1 MSAIPLKILLVYRLP
16 LASFAST
23 ISEHVLAFPLYSD
36 HDITLL
42 NVELGLPDK
51 LGSRAFDVIVLHYSL
66 FGTHPFRLSD
76 RFLDFLLSQRKTL
89 KVAFYQDEHQY
100 CQERFDFINK
110 FKVDLVYSL
119 FTPENAKRIYLEN
132 TTCSSVHHT
141 LPGYISE
148 SLIKKSDSYLSR
160 NERRKIDVG
169 YRSRTLAFFM
179 GKGAQEK
186 SEIGKMFLEKTK
198 STGVECD
205 ISAREEDRLYGT
217 KWYDFLSNCKFS
229 LGVEAGVSI
238 VDLSGKIR
246 READEFMQENPLCDF
261 NEVHKKVLLPHE
273 NNIFYRTIS
282 PRIFESAAFQVCLIL
297 FPGSYSG
304 ILKPN
309 VHYIELEKDFSNFE
323 EVLDQMKDPELVRSM
338 VLKTYNDLIASDH
351 YHYRNFIRKFD
362 SEIDSSK
369 IKNRSQGQTSK

>member
-1 MSAIPLKILLVYRLP
+1 M
-16 LASFAST
+16 
-23 ISEHVLAFPLYSD
+23 
-36 HDITLL
+36 

-51 LGSRAFDVIVLHYSL
+51 LSSRDFDAIVLHYSL
-66 FGTHPFRLSD
+66 FGTHPFRLCD
-76 RFLDFLLSQRKTL
+76 HFLDFLIAQRKTL
-89 KVAFYQDEHQY
+89 IVAFFQDEYQY

-110 FKVDLVYSL
+110 FKIDLVYSL
-119 FTPENAKRIYLEN
+119 FTQENSSRIYLEN
-132 TTCSSVHHT
+132 TSCISVHYT
-141 LPGYISE
+141 LPGYVSE
-148 SLIKKSDSYLSR
+148 RLVQKSSCYLTGKKQR
-160 NERRKIDVG
+160 EIDVG
-169 YRSRTLAFFM
+169 YRSRTLGFFM

-246 READEFMQENPLCDF
+246 READEFVQENPLCDF

-309 VHYIELEKDFSNFE
+309 VHYIELEKDFSNLN
-323 EVLDQMKDPELVRSM
+323 EVLDQMKDPELVGSM
-338 VLKTYNDLIASDH
+338 VLRTYDDLIASDR
-351 YHYRNFIRKFD
+351 YHYRNFIRNFD
-362 SEIDSSK
+362 SEIDSSVKK
-369 IKNRSQGQTSK
+369 IDL